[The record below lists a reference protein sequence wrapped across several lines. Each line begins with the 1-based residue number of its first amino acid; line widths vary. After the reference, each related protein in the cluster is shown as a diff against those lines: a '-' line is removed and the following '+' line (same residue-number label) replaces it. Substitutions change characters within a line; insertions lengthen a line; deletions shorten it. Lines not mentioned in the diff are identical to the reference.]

1 VGVCDDLLDVSVA
14 AFRVRPFNA
23 VSQARWHALDAALQI
38 LCLLMKEGLT
48 ICKKKLDVSH
58 LGHINGRVID
68 LGDDTVP
75 DGKPNPT
82 GSRVGCA
89 DPIFVAVRPT
99 GLQTRP
105 AKCMIFS
112 SDSCHCKLHS
122 AISGCAGCL

>member
-1 VGVCDDLLDVSVA
+1 
-14 AFRVRPFNA
+14 
-23 VSQARWHALDAALQI
+23 
-38 LCLLMKEGLT
+38 MKEGLT
-48 ICKKKLDVSH
+48 ISKKKLDVSH

-99 GLQTRP
+99 GLQTGP
-105 AKCMIFS
+105 AKCVIIS

-122 AISGCAGCL
+122 AISGRAGCL